1 MSFLDLLFNPSKFS
15 GKATILSKT
24 KPETKPAEQK
34 ISPEKV
40 FFSEKGHLNRWQL
53 RQKLE
58 KDSGKIPG
66 SGITYNKE
74 QRQKIEKDVFGDHK
88 FDDFITL
95 DKYKG
100 AIKELD
106 KQRYSAKTSQEK
118 TIFERRIN
126 YLKKLSGG
134 K

>member
-1 MSFLDLLFNPSKFS
+1 MGFLDLLFNPLKFS
-15 GKATILSKT
+15 GRPAITPKA
-24 KPETKPAEQK
+24 KPAEQK
-34 ISPEKV
+34 ISPEKI

-66 SGITYNKE
+66 SGITFNKE
-74 QRQKIEKDVFGDHK
+74 QRQKIEKEIFGSHK
-88 FDDFITL
+88 FDDFITP
-95 DKYKG
+95 DKYKK
-100 AIKELD
+100 AIKDLEEQ
-106 KQRYSAKTSQEK
+106 KYRAKISQEK
-118 TIFERRIN
+118 TEFERKIN

>member
-15 GKATILSKT
+15 GRSAITPKA
-24 KPETKPAEQK
+24 KPVEQK

-40 FFSEKGHLNRWQL
+40 FFSGKGHLNRWQL

-66 SGITYNKE
+66 SGISYNKK
-74 QRQKIEKDVFGDHK
+74 QRQEIEKEVFGSHR
-88 FDDFITL
+88 FDDYITP
-95 DKYKG
+95 DKYKE